1 MIGSSLVP
9 FHTIAGRGQSLS
21 VVGGRMPRDGSP
33 SAFSL
38 SAMDISSPGSAP
50 VAPRLSKVEELG

>member
-1 MIGSSLVP
+1 MIASSLVP

-21 VVGGRMPRDGSP
+21 VVGGGRMMPRDGSP

-38 SAMDISSPGSAP
+38 SAMDISSSGSTS
-50 VAPRLSKVEELG
+50 VAPRLSKV